1 MSWPRA
7 LLAIAVT
14 RKHTTVR
21 VRLVEV
27 SLSAGTSRLHCAA
40 TILVS
45 KEDRHPNGTQT
56 ARQHFRQRE
65 VKNDKEWVSPNWSIA
80 YYADGKLKRET
91 FGFSKREAAAI
102 LTERL
107 KALQDGTYIESDRS
121 ASKRTPSAG

>member
-1 MSWPRA
+1 M
-7 LLAIAVT
+7 
-14 RKHTTVR
+14 
-21 VRLVEV
+21 
-27 SLSAGTSRLHCAA
+27 
-40 TILVS
+40 
-45 KEDRHPNGTQT
+45 
-56 ARQHFRQRE
+56 
-65 VKNDKEWVSPNWSIA
+65 SPNWSIG